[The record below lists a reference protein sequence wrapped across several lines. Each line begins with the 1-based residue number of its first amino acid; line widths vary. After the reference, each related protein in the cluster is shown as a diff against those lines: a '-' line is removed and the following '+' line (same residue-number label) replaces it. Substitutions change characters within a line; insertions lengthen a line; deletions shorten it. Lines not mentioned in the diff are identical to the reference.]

1 MKHYQSSNIKNIA
14 ILGGSKA
21 GKTTL
26 AECMMFEGGVIN
38 RMGSI
43 EDKNTISDYHEVEH
57 ERQNSV
63 YSSIMHTEWRG
74 TKINIIDTPGLD
86 DFIGEVIPALRV
98 ANTGLLV
105 LNAQN
110 GVEVGTEIMM
120 RYLRKYAKPTVI
132 VVNQID
138 HAKADFD
145 GTLESINSQ
154 FSENVIVVQYPY
166 NAGDGFDSIIDV
178 LKMVMYK
185 FPPEGGKPEKLPIPA
200 DQKDRADDLHN
211 QLVEAAAENDED
223 LMELYF
229 DEGTLS
235 EDQLRDGIRK
245 GMLARSLLPLFCVA
259 SKKNMGSGRLMGFI
273 GNVAPSAADVA
284 PEVTTEEEEIKTT
297 DGDTTLFVFKAAN
310 EKHAGSVGYFKVCA
324 GELTAGMELTDSS
337 TGNKAKMNQLYIM
350 DGKNRSPVDKL
361 SAGDIGATVKY
372 KGANTNNTLRA
383 SGDGKKISP
392 LKFPNPRI
400 RVAISPT
407 KSGDEE
413 KMGASL
419 NKMHEGDP
427 TLIMELSKELKQTI
441 LHAQGELHLQTAKW
455 TLNKEYGVGIEFDKP
470 RISYRETIRSEASA
484 SYKHKKQ
491 SGGSGQFGEVF
502 LRIFPWTENVA
513 MPTDLKVRNQEEI
526 ELDWGGK
533 LLYCSAIVGGSI
545 DTRFMPAIL
554 KGINEVIE
562 EGPLTKSYAR
572 DIVVIVYDGKMH
584 PVDSNEI
591 SFKIA
596 GGRAFKDAFLQA
608 KPMLLEPI
616 YRLKVLTPDDY
627 TGDIMTDLQ
636 GRRAIVEGIDSEGN
650 LQKITARVPLAEL
663 YKYTT
668 TLSSIAQGRAA
679 YEREFLEYSMVP
691 SDVQARLVKELAG
704 QEDE

>member
-1 MKHYQSSNIKNIA
+1 MNYYESSKIKNIA

-26 AECMMFEGGVIN
+26 AECMMFEGGVIS
-38 RMGSI
+38 RMGSV
-43 EDKNTISDYHEVEH
+43 EDKNTVSDYHEVEH

-86 DFIGEVIPALRV
+86 DFVGEVIPALRV
-98 ANTGLLV
+98 ANTSLLV
-105 LNAQN
+105 INAQN

-120 RYLRKYAKPTVI
+120 RYLRRYEKPTI
-132 VVNQID
+132 LVVNQID
-138 HAKADFD
+138 HSKADWD
-145 GTLESINSQ
+145 RTLESVNSQ
-154 FSENVIVVQYPY
+154 FSENVVVVQYPY

-185 FPPEGGKPEKLPIPA
+185 FPPEGGKPEKLPIPD
-200 DQKDRADDLHN
+200 DQKERADELHN
-211 QLVEAAAENDED
+211 ELVEAAAENDED

-229 DEGTLS
+229 EEGTLT
-235 EDQLRDGIRK
+235 EDQMRDGIRK
-245 GMLARSLLPLFCVA
+245 GMLSRSLLPLFCVA

-284 PEVTTEEEEIKTT
+284 PEKTTEDEEIKTT
-297 DGDTTLFVFKAAN
+297 DSDTTLFVFKAAN
-310 EKHAGSVGYFKVCA
+310 EKHAGSVGYFKVCS
-324 GELTAGMELTDSS
+324 GELSSGMELTDST

-350 DGKNRSPVDKL
+350 DGKNRSPVEKL
-361 SAGDIGATVKY
+361 AAGDIGATVKY
-372 KGANTNNTLRA
+372 KGANTNNTLRS
-383 SGDGKKISP
+383 SGDGKKIAP
-392 LKFPNPRI
+392 LNFPNPRI
-400 RVAISPT
+400 RVAVAPT
-407 KSGDEE
+407 KSGEEE
-413 KMGASL
+413 KMGAAL

-455 TLNKEYGVGIEFDKP
+455 TLSKEYGVEIEYSKP
-470 RISYRETIRSEASA
+470 RISYRETIRAQAEA

-502 LRIFPWTENVA
+502 MRIFPWTEGVE
-513 MPTDLKVRNQEEI
+513 MPTDLKVRGQEEI

-545 DTRFMPAIL
+545 DARFMPAIL
-554 KGINEVIE
+554 KGINEVME

-596 GGRAFKDAFLQA
+596 GGRAFKEAFLNA

-636 GRRAIVEGIDSEGN
+636 GRRALVEGIESEGS
-650 LQKITARVPLAEL
+650 LQKIVARVPLAEL

-679 YEREFLEYSMVP
+679 YEREFLEYAMVP
-691 SDVQARLVKELAG
+691 SDVQAKLVKELAA
-704 QEDE
+704 QEEE

>member
-1 MKHYQSSNIKNIA
+1 MNYYESSKIKNIA

-26 AECMMFEGGVIN
+26 AECMMFEGGVIS
-38 RMGSI
+38 RMGSV
-43 EDKNTISDYHEVEH
+43 EDKNTVSDYHEVEH

-86 DFIGEVIPALRV
+86 DFVGEVIPALRV
-98 ANTGLLV
+98 ANTSLLV
-105 LNAQN
+105 INAQN

-120 RYLRKYAKPTVI
+120 RYLRRYEKPTI
-132 VVNQID
+132 LVVNQID
-138 HAKADFD
+138 HSKADWD
-145 GTLESINSQ
+145 RTLESVNSQ
-154 FSENVIVVQYPY
+154 FSENVVVVQYPY

-185 FPPEGGKPEKLPIPA
+185 FPPEGGKPEKLPIPD
-200 DQKDRADDLHN
+200 DQKERADELHN
-211 QLVEAAAENDED
+211 ELVEAAAENDED

-229 DEGTLS
+229 EEGTLT
-235 EDQLRDGIRK
+235 EDQMRDGIRK
-245 GMLARSLLPLFCVA
+245 GMLSRSLLPLFCVA

-284 PEVTTEEEEIKTT
+284 PEKTTEDEEIKTT
-297 DGDTTLFVFKAAN
+297 DSDTTLFVFKAAN
-310 EKHAGSVGYFKVCA
+310 EKHAGSVGYFKVCS
-324 GELTAGMELTDSS
+324 GELSSGMELTDST

-350 DGKNRSPVDKL
+350 DGKNRSPVEKL
-361 SAGDIGATVKY
+361 AAGDIGATVKY
-372 KGANTNNTLRA
+372 KGANTNNTLRS
-383 SGDGKKISP
+383 SGDGKKIAP
-392 LKFPNPRI
+392 LNFPNPRI
-400 RVAISPT
+400 RVAVAPT
-407 KSGDEE
+407 KSGEEE
-413 KMGASL
+413 KMGAAL

-455 TLNKEYGVGIEFDKP
+455 TLSKEFGVEIEYSKP
-470 RISYRETIRSEASA
+470 RISYRETIRAQAEA

-502 LRIFPWTENVA
+502 MRIFPWTEGVE
-513 MPTDLKVRNQEEI
+513 MPTDLKVRGQEEI

-545 DTRFMPAIL
+545 DARFMPAIL
-554 KGINEVIE
+554 KGINEVME

-596 GGRAFKDAFLQA
+596 GGRAFKEAFLNA

-636 GRRAIVEGIDSEGN
+636 GRRALVEGIESEGS
-650 LQKITARVPLAEL
+650 LQKIVARVPLAEL

-679 YEREFLEYSMVP
+679 YEREFLEYAMVP
-691 SDVQARLVKELAG
+691 SDVQAKLVKELAA
-704 QEDE
+704 QEEE